1 MHGSTGCTA
10 EYATTMNLFRRS
22 HNKEAEKP
30 QNTSQELTGEPAV
43 SSAEG
48 ENTLEQDNDNSTT
61 EDKALRWWRERYG
74 EEMPGEIVRWM
85 KQMSRAE
92 ARRIHLASDLL
103 SPQRMERIAEAKRLA
118 ETKLRNIEQS
128 LQRLHDQQEW
138 LHRFN
143 EKKHELT
150 EHKNRLY
157 EVNKQMATLSEE
169 EKELDRFETFETVQG
184 LFQRMT
190 LLERQSRTNK
200 QAQTNLVPLM
210 DERQHQAADSQ
221 KAQTQADDNEREYLK
236 RMLNAE
242 DQLEEANRILGA
254 RKILD
259 LDERTLEA
267 LYDSVDQQRLILGKE
282 IDEQEA
288 ELECLQDLITQ
299 QSTQR
304 QAMEPHQQLME
315 KGEMVLVML
324 DRLYEMKQELAQMAR
339 TQDENARKQ
348 QEGNEMLN
356 RVFSEYQR
364 VEADIT
370 TLNSELQTH
379 REQNLGRNSYSLQE
393 RAMLLKGRRQ
403 MLLSAQS
410 LWNRIQSGYMLI
422 EEKTQTV
429 TRLRLNLDNLEL
441 QIRNLEETVV
451 PMRQLCHE
459 KEYTLTLSK
468 SQNVIQLRGDLK
480 EGVSC
485 TVCGATHH
493 PYHSDT
499 MLEQSKLISDL
510 RTDYE
515 LLHSELIAKE
525 EQLRQLNTE
534 RISEQARRDV
544 EEEALSRLRQRQMED
559 VKEWEVFASLD
570 RSFKDC
576 SSSTNMEARTAMI
589 RQLIENT
596 ALDAD
601 QAQKELDE
609 FNYHQTRINE
619 VSEQLAQK
627 EQQQNDLTMR
637 LNEVNTA
644 CQVLARQTEQTRQNH
659 SELQERFTQL
669 YEQLGGY
676 LTIGE
681 WYVQWQKSH
690 EGLRLRIEQMMEDWN
705 RLNTEI
711 QQLKRKQEKL
721 DTLLEEKRNTC
732 SYLDNLILQI
742 RDAEEK
748 RHNLRK
754 EGEKTYETMLGQMEV
769 KDFFDLHYQNLTEAR
784 KISEQQRE
792 TTQKT
797 ALELAE
803 MNGRQQ
809 ELIAQGR
816 ALDTATVEE
825 RSRLDVWIRQFNA
838 NHPPV
843 QYAELERAF
852 AQDKDWNE
860 TRRTVRGLRIEAM
873 LEQARVDALR
883 SAIVALQAEGIRPS
897 SDNAEE
903 VLESIVSQ
911 QKQLEKQRQEVLMQ
925 IAEQQI
931 ALNKHQEC
939 TERLKA
945 EEEELYKRLH

>member
-92 ARRIHLASDLL
+92 ARRIHVASDLL

-221 KAQTQADDNEREYLK
+221 KAQTQAEDNEREYLK

-803 MNGRQQ
+803 MSGRQQ

>member
-1 MHGSTGCTA
+1 
-10 EYATTMNLFRRS
+10 MNLFRRS

-92 ARRIHLASDLL
+92 ARRIHVASDLL

-221 KAQTQADDNEREYLK
+221 KAQTQAEDNEREYLK

>member
-1 MHGSTGCTA
+1 
-10 EYATTMNLFRRS
+10 MNLFRRS

-92 ARRIHLASDLL
+92 ARRIHVASDLL

-210 DERQHQAADSQ
+210 DERQHQASDSQ
-221 KAQTQADDNEREYLK
+221 KAQTQAEDNEREYLK

-792 TTQKT
+792 TTQRT

>member
-1 MHGSTGCTA
+1 
-10 EYATTMNLFRRS
+10 
-22 HNKEAEKP
+22 
-30 QNTSQELTGEPAV
+30 
-43 SSAEG
+43 
-48 ENTLEQDNDNSTT
+48 
-61 EDKALRWWRERYG
+61 
-74 EEMPGEIVRWM
+74 
-85 KQMSRAE
+85 
-92 ARRIHLASDLL
+92 
-103 SPQRMERIAEAKRLA
+103 
-118 ETKLRNIEQS
+118 
-128 LQRLHDQQEW
+128 
-138 LHRFN
+138 
-143 EKKHELT
+143 
-150 EHKNRLY
+150 
-157 EVNKQMATLSEE
+157 
-169 EKELDRFETFETVQG
+169 
-184 LFQRMT
+184 
-190 LLERQSRTNK
+190 
-200 QAQTNLVPLM
+200 
-210 DERQHQAADSQ
+210 
-221 KAQTQADDNEREYLK
+221 
-236 RMLNAE
+236 
-242 DQLEEANRILGA
+242 
-254 RKILD
+254 
-259 LDERTLEA
+259 
-267 LYDSVDQQRLILGKE
+267 
-282 IDEQEA
+282 
-288 ELECLQDLITQ
+288 
-299 QSTQR
+299 
-304 QAMEPHQQLME
+304 
-315 KGEMVLVML
+315 
-324 DRLYEMKQELAQMAR
+324 
-339 TQDENARKQ
+339 
-348 QEGNEMLN
+348 
-356 RVFSEYQR
+356 
-364 VEADIT
+364 
-370 TLNSELQTH
+370 
-379 REQNLGRNSYSLQE
+379 
-393 RAMLLKGRRQ
+393 MLLKGRRQ

-803 MNGRQQ
+803 MSGRQQ

-911 QKQLEKQRQEVLMQ
+911 QKQLEKQRQ
-925 IAEQQI
+925 
-931 ALNKHQEC
+931 
-939 TERLKA
+939 
-945 EEEELYKRLH
+945 

>member
-1 MHGSTGCTA
+1 
-10 EYATTMNLFRRS
+10 MNLFRRS

-30 QNTSQELTGEPAV
+30 QNIHQELTGEPAA
-43 SSAEG
+43 SSVEG
-48 ENTLEQDNDNSTT
+48 ENALEQGNDNRST
-61 EDKALRWWRERYG
+61 EDKARQWWRERYG

-92 ARRIHLASDLL
+92 ARRIHVASDLL
-103 SPQRMERIAEAKRLA
+103 SPQRMERIEEAKRLA

-200 QAQTNLVPLM
+200 QAQTNLVALM
-210 DERQHQAADSQ
+210 DERQRQATDSQ
-221 KAQTQADDNEREYLK
+221 KAQTQADDNEREYVK

-254 RKILD
+254 RKVLD
-259 LDERTLEA
+259 LDERTLES
-267 LYDSVDQQRLILGKE
+267 LYDSVEQQRLILGKE
-282 IDEQEA
+282 IDEEEA
-288 ELECLQDLITQ
+288 EMECLQDLITQ

-339 TQDENARKQ
+339 TQEENARKQ

-356 RVFSEYQR
+356 RVFSDYQR

-393 RAMLLKGRRQ
+393 RAMQLKGRRQ

-429 TRLRLNLDNLEL
+429 TRLRLNLDNLDL
-441 QIRNLEETVV
+441 QIKNLENTVV

-499 MLEQSKLISDL
+499 MLEQSKLIGDL

-525 EQLRQLNTE
+525 EQLRQLNAE
-534 RISEQARRDV
+534 RIGEQARRDV

-637 LNEVNTA
+637 LNEVNTG

-721 DTLLEEKRNTC
+721 DTALEEKRNTC
-732 SYLDNLILQI
+732 TYLDNLILQI
-742 RDAEEK
+742 RDAEEQ
-748 RHNLRK
+748 RHNLQK
-754 EGEKTYETMLGQMEV
+754 EGEKTYEAMLGQMEV
-769 KDFFDLHYQNLTEAR
+769 KDFFDLHYQNLTEA
-784 KISEQQRE
+784 KKKSEQQRE
-792 TTQKT
+792 TTQK
-797 ALELAE
+797 ALLELAE

-816 ALDTATVEE
+816 GLDGEAVEE

-852 AQDKDWNE
+852 AQDRDWNE
-860 TRRTVRGLRIEAM
+860 TRRSVRGLRIEAM

-897 SDNAEE
+897 SDNTED

-945 EEEELYKRLH
+945 EEEELYKKLH

>member
-1 MHGSTGCTA
+1 
-10 EYATTMNLFRRS
+10 MNLFRRS

>member
-1 MHGSTGCTA
+1 
-10 EYATTMNLFRRS
+10 MNLFRRS

-30 QNTSQELTGEPAV
+30 QNTYQELTGEPAV

-92 ARRIHLASDLL
+92 ARRIHVASDLL

-221 KAQTQADDNEREYLK
+221 KAQTQAEDNEREYLK

-705 RLNTEI
+705 RLSTEI

-803 MNGRQQ
+803 MSGRQQ

>member
-1 MHGSTGCTA
+1 
-10 EYATTMNLFRRS
+10 MNLFRRS

-92 ARRIHLASDLL
+92 ARRIHVASDLL

-221 KAQTQADDNEREYLK
+221 KAQTQAEDNEREYLK

-803 MNGRQQ
+803 MSGRQQ